1 MMKSVWTHITRGYA
15 LWEKYVTDVA
25 GAEAP
30 IVSSGI
36 SPRLWRLNVRFW
48 LILPLLY
55 PIIALFQAPLEPQR
69 LLIVLPV
76 VVLVVV
82 TAGWLLWPHPVSGGA
97 STPFRLHKVLLLAL
111 LTVLVLWLSLAD
123 GGYWLWLLICV
134 SAAAGLVLPIRGA
147 VVAVSIL
154 MLLSAGMSIGI
165 DGGVLRAN

>member
-1 MMKSVWTHITRGYA
+1 MSQ
-15 LWEKYVTDVA
+15 VA
-25 GAEAP
+25 
-30 IVSSGI
+30 STGI
-36 SPRLWRLNVRFW
+36 SPCLWRLNVRFW
-48 LILPLLY
+48 LILPLLC